1 MTKIEVYYCE
11 KKTHCNWKCFAL
23 DAYGLGFG
31 IIPSGH
37 DAWRIWHDKE
47 CGGKLIQA
55 EIVTPDSTP
64 PSDKREQIAKHL
76 YEYRYSAGYWDTRM
90 TDGDKW
96 KWRNEAD
103 QILKLMEGK

>member
-1 MTKIEVYYCE
+1 MTKIEDGVF
-11 KKTHCNWKCFAL
+11 KCPF
-23 DAYGLGFG
+23 
-31 IIPSGH
+31 
-37 DAWRIWHDKE
+37 
-47 CGGKLIQA
+47 CGV
-55 EIVTPDSTP
+55 ETPVDSTP

-103 QILKLMEGK
+103 QILKLMEKKK

>member
-64 PSDKREQIAKHL
+64 PSDKGLRKEL
-76 YEYRYSAGYWDTRM
+76 ER
-90 TDGDKW
+90 
-96 KWRNEAD
+96 
-103 QILKLMEGK
+103 